1 MSREADI
8 FRERLAGLLQQRGES
23 QAAFARRA
31 GVDRSTLS
39 LLLAPSGERLPRAET
54 ILAIARAAQVSIDW
68 LLGLTASGSL
78 GGELLPH
85 ALEIAPTTGSPG
97 DERLLAWHR
106 AAGGTKVRYVPSRLP
121 DLLRSEAVIR
131 YEYRAWDK
139 LVPKSRIAL
148 AEARLAILRQPG
160 TDFEMASPLDALES
174 FARGE
179 GLWQDLP
186 LADRKAQLLQMA
198 ALLDELYPRLRW
210 YLFDGRERYSVPVTI
225 FGPQRAA
232 VYFGNMYFVF
242 NATEQLRVLN
252 EHFDDLIRSA
262 VLQPPDVSRLLER
275 LATSLDARPVARKIK
290 ESR

>member
-1 MSREADI
+1 MHHEAEL
-8 FRERLAGLLQQRGES
+8 FRERLNALLLERGES
-23 QAAFARRA
+23 RAAFARRA
-31 GVDRSTLS
+31 GLDRSTLS
-39 LLLAPSGERLPRAET
+39 LLLAPGGERLPRAET
-54 ILAIARAAQVSIDW
+54 IVAIARAAQVSIDW
-68 LLGLTASGSL
+68 LLGMTAGGSL
-78 GGELLPH
+78 TGELLPH
-85 ALEIAPTTGSPG
+85 ALEIAPTTGSPS

-139 LVPKSRIAL
+139 LVPKSRMAL

-179 GLWQDLP
+179 GLWRDLP
-186 LADRKAQLLQMA
+186 VDDRKAQLLQMA
-198 ALLDELYPRLRW
+198 RLLEELYPRLRW
-210 YLFDGRERYSVPVTI
+210 YLFDGRERYSVPITI

-242 NATEQLRVLN
+242 NATEHLRVLN
-252 EHFDDLIRSA
+252 EHFDGLIRSA
-262 VLQPPDVSRLLER
+262 VLQPPEVSRLLER
-275 LATSLDARPVARKIK
+275 LVASLDSRPVARRVR
-290 ESR
+290 EVE